1 MRPRHFLSF
10 FTTRFIRIFIAVTAL
25 LFAYFIQEVNLNAL
39 RDDGVPL
46 REQKTIKTADDIS
59 YLSPARNYYNTGRIY
74 GSEVQK
80 YQSVTRSPGYGALYG
95 IMLTVLGPENA
106 LSGLKWIQL
115 LLYGISIYLLFG
127 IATHLIKHTLLAYV
141 VVVIYALL
149 PFSHGFIYY
158 TLTEG
163 VTPSLSIIFFSLLL
177 YAHRLSSVKWYL
189 ISAFLLC
196 IIIAIRPFLLLF
208 AIPLVGYI
216 YMDFHQQKKQLFKAL
231 FFSLLISWMFMG
243 AWQIRNYIVLDKF
256 TGLHPIYQKEIPGVF
271 RPVHASVWNFYK
283 GFEHRGDHFH
293 EALIPFWQQSL
304 QGDTS
309 KAFVVSHV
317 SKLPIFVRERLS
329 TDQLT
334 AAFSSY
340 QYVTSLQKEF
350 LDRDELIPKWIN
362 DKETKTAELFDALAS
377 DFRGKEPF
385 IYHVKTPANA
395 LVQLLGHSN
404 LSLYIFQKK
413 YRGRWWMESLR
424 ALSFLLCA
432 GSFLLCFLT
441 LVVWKKLPEIALVSL
456 PIILAIFYLSYFQR
470 GTEERY
476 LLPFLPM
483 AFVIAAGLKTSLLR
497 YIMQKMNQPSL
508 SRKSG

>member
-1 MRPRHFLSF
+1 MRLRSFLSF
-10 FTTRFIRIFIAVTAL
+10 FTTRFIRLFIAVTSL
-25 LFAYFIQEVNLNAL
+25 LFAYFIQEVNLNTL
-39 RDDGVPL
+39 RGDGVPL
-46 REQKTIKTADDIS
+46 REQQTIKTADDIS
-59 YLSPARNYYNTGRIY
+59 YLSPALTYYKTGSIY
-74 GSEVQK
+74 GNEVQK
-80 YQSVTRSPGYGALYG
+80 YQSVTRSPGYGIIYG
-95 IMLTVLGPENA
+95 LLLTVLGPENA
-106 LSGLKWIQL
+106 LSGLKWLQL
-115 LLYGISIYLLFG
+115 ILYGTSIYFFFG
-127 IATHLIKHTLLAYV
+127 ISSYFIKNTLLAYLV
-141 VVVIYALL
+141 VAIYALL

-163 VTPSLSIIFFSLLL
+163 VTPSLSIIFFFLLL
-177 YAHRLSSVKWYL
+177 SAHRLSSVKWYL
-189 ISAFLLC
+189 ISAFLLS

-208 AIPLVGYI
+208 AIPLFGYI

-231 FFSLLISWMFMG
+231 FFSLLISWIFMG

-309 KAFVVSHV
+309 HTLVDAQI
-317 SKLPIFVRERLS
+317 SKLPTFVQEILPNKK
-329 TDQLT
+329 LT

-340 QYVTSLQKEF
+340 QYVTYLQKEF
-350 LDRDELIPKWIN
+350 LNQGPLIPSWLYEE
-362 DKETKTAELFDALAS
+362 ETKTAQLFNALAS
-377 DFRGKEPF
+377 DFKRESPF
-385 IYHVKTPANA
+385 IYHVKTPVNA

-404 LSLYIFQKK
+404 LSLYIFQKT
-413 YRGRWWMESLR
+413 YRGRWWMEALR
-424 ALSFLLCA
+424 ALSFLLYA
-432 GSFLLCFLT
+432 GSFLLCFLA

-483 AFVIAAGLKTSLLR
+483 AFVVAVGLKTSLLH
-497 YIMQKMNQPSL
+497 YVMQKMNQPS
-508 SRKSG
+508 